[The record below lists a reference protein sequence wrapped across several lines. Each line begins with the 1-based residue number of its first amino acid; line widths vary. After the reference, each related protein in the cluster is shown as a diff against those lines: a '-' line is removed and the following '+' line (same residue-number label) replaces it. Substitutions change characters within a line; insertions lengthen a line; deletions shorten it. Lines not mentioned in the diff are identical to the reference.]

1 MTTPRTVALFST
13 GLPDP
18 TQGGSGIFNYLVTDE
33 LLRRGHRVV
42 AVFRVSQAFADRA
55 ITGSYLRALQE
66 RGLEV
71 ETVGEDPPLRRRD
84 FGISVLE
91 RLHSY
96 ESSRR
101 AAESLVMREALDFC
115 ISLDLGW
122 ALALADLPVRRLCIL
137 GDPYHRRVRETTPF
151 SLQRRATWGV
161 AVRAKSVE
169 WSMPR
174 LAERLRPFAE
184 SDSALLA
191 SFAPQH
197 VEEFRAAGLDCRHIR
212 WFVPGPE
219 KVERHPPTDR
229 LRLLHVGDLASTA
242 SRQMLRYWDREL
254 FPAASRLAYPIDL
267 EFVGRDDTLQQ
278 PIGTWPNIRVIF
290 SGHVDDL
297 QPHFAAATAYLSPM
311 NYRVGVRTRIL
322 TALAHGVPVVASTTA
337 ALGLPELR
345 DGVDIVYADDGPAVA
360 GILSQLADDASLGE
374 HLGAAARRSWE
385 RFYDARVNVP
395 ALVDLAELPATE

>member
-1 MTTPRTVALFST
+1 VTTARTAALFST

-18 TQGGSGIFNYLVTDE
+18 TQGGSGIFNYLVADE
-33 LLRRGHRVV
+33 LLRRGYRVL
-42 AVFRVSQAFADRA
+42 AVFRVSRAFADRA
-55 ITGSYLRALQE
+55 ITGSYLRELQE

-71 ETVGEDPPLRRRD
+71 ETVGEDAPLRRRD
-84 FGISVLE
+84 FGLTALE

-96 ESSRR
+96 ESSRLAVER
-101 AAESLVMREALDFC
+101 LVMRESLDFC

-122 ALALADLPVRRLCIL
+122 ALALADLPVRRLSIL

-151 SLQRRATWGV
+151 SLQRRSTWGV
-161 AVRAKSVE
+161 LVRAKSVE
-169 WSMPR
+169 RSMSR
-174 LAERLRPFAE
+174 LAERLRPYGE
-184 SDSALLA
+184 SDSAVLA

-197 VEEFRAAGLDCRHIR
+197 ADEFRAAGLACRHVR

-219 KVERHPPTDR
+219 RVERHPPTDR

-242 SRQMLRYWDREL
+242 SRQMLRYWDSEL
-254 FPAASRLAYPIDL
+254 LPAASRLACPIDL
-267 EFVGRDDTLQQ
+267 EFVGRVDTLQ
-278 PIGTWPNIRVIF
+278 PPLGTWPNIHVTF

-297 QPHFAAATAYLSPM
+297 RPPFAATTAYLSPM

-322 TALAHGVPVVASTTA
+322 TALAHGVPVVASTAA

-345 DGVDIVYADDGPAVA
+345 DGVDIVYADNGPAVA
-360 GILSQLADDASLGE
+360 GILSRLADDASLVE
-374 HLGAAARRSWE
+374 RLGAAARTSWE

-395 ALVDLAELPATE
+395 ALVDLADPPATE